1 MNMETYA
8 AFVLFV
14 IVMTGTPGA
23 GNLTMMGIGQT
34 TGFKSAIPFLIGA
47 TVGAVSLDTMVSLG
61 LGKIIQTSPNL
72 SMIMK
77 VCGTCYILYLGW
89 KLLTMR
95 LGSHTVDRRFTFW
108 EGVILHPL
116 NPKSWAMALVGF
128 TQLADPAV
136 PLAQQVVVFV
146 LTFMVF
152 QVSFHSAWGLAGTAI
167 LRTLKSGAVL
177 TGVNC
182 VLVAVMVGATM
193 YALFV

>member
-47 TVGAVSLDTMVSLG
+47 TVGAVSLDTMVALG

-72 SMIMK
+72 AAIMK
-77 VCGTCYILYLGW
+77 ACGTCYILYLGW

-95 LGSHTVDRRFTFW
+95 LGSHTVNRRFTFW

-128 TQLADPAV
+128 TQFADPSQ
-136 PLAQQVVVFV
+136 PLLWQVAVFV

-152 QVSFHSAWGLAGTAI
+152 QVSFHSAWGLAGAAI
-167 LRTLKSGAVL
+167 LRTLKSGVVL

>member
-1 MNMETYA
+1 MNMETYT

-47 TVGAVSLDTMVSLG
+47 TVGAVSLDTMVALG

-72 SMIMK
+72 SAIMK

-95 LGSHTVDRRFTFW
+95 LGSQKVNRRFTFW

-128 TQLADPAV
+128 TQLADPTV

>member
-95 LGSHTVDRRFTFW
+95 LGSHTVNRRFTFW

-136 PLAQQVVVFV
+136 PLVQQVVVFV

>member
-1 MNMETYA
+1 MNMEAYA

-34 TGFKSAIPFLIGA
+34 TGFRSAIPFLIGA
-47 TVGAVSLDTMVSLG
+47 TVGAVSLDTMVALG
-61 LGKIIQTSPNL
+61 LGKIIQASPNL

-95 LGSHTVDRRFTFW
+95 LGGHTVDRRFTFW
-108 EGVILHPL
+108 EGVVLHPL

-128 TQLADPAV
+128 TQFADPSA
-136 PLAQQVVVFV
+136 PLARQVAVFA

-152 QVSFHSAWGLAGTAI
+152 QVTFHSAWGLAGAAI

>member
-47 TVGAVSLDTMVSLG
+47 TVGAVSLDTMVALG

-72 SMIMK
+72 ATVMK

-95 LGSHTVDRRFTFW
+95 LGSHAVNRRFTFW

-128 TQLADPAV
+128 TQFADPSL
-136 PLAQQVVVFV
+136 PLLWQVSVFV

-152 QVSFHSAWGLAGTAI
+152 QVSFHSAWGLAGAAI

>member
-34 TGFKSAIPFLIGA
+34 TGFRSAIPFLIGA
-47 TVGAVSLDTMVSLG
+47 TAGAVSLDTMVALG
-61 LGKIIQTSPNL
+61 LGKLIQTSPNL
-72 SMIMK
+72 SIVMK
-77 VCGTCYILYLGW
+77 VCGSCYILYLGW

-95 LGSHTVDRRFTFW
+95 LGANPVTRRFTFW
-108 EGVILHPL
+108 EGLILHPL

-128 TQLADPAV
+128 SQLADPDV
-136 PLAQQVVVFV
+136 PLALQVAVFV

-152 QVSFHSAWGLAGTAI
+152 QVSFHSAWGLAGAAI
-167 LRTLKSGAVL
+167 LRTLRSPAVL

-182 VLVAVMVGATM
+182 ALVAVMVGATM

>member
-34 TGFKSAIPFLIGA
+34 TGFRSAIPFLIGA
-47 TVGAVSLDTMVSLG
+47 TVGAVSLDTMVALG

-77 VCGTCYILYLGW
+77 VCGTSYILYLGW

-95 LGSHTVDRRFTFW
+95 LGNHTVDRRFTFW

-136 PLAQQVVVFV
+136 PLLRQVAVFV